1 VSGKASR
8 PRENGTIVKIIE
20 DRGFGFIRPA
30 GSQGGGKVKDIFFHV
45 RALPPNT
52 QFDEQL
58 VERRVQFETEQS
70 DKGPRAINV
79 DLL

>member
-1 VSGKASR
+1 MAGKSQA

-30 GSQGGGKVKDIFFHV
+30 GSSGGGKPKDIFFHI

-52 QFDEQL
+52 EFNDRL
-58 VERRVQFETEQS
+58 LERRVTFQVEQS

-79 DLL
+79 DLA